1 MVLTTS
7 YIVDVACVCLY
18 VVAPI
23 AVIQKVKLSK
33 LGSLRTQ
40 QNKLRN
46 NVNDFSAEN
55 SRLSSNVEMLNVEVL
70 DLKTVSSDLAAITKK
85 SGGQTDRIV
94 EIVKENGQIQSKIK
108 RHLETQVMQSVLNA
122 VLASDTDEDFSISVN
137 EIARMKLRL
146 KNIPGIKFDEK
157 NFDAMYANKVG
168 EKELQ
173 MNDIMKMFRNLKEDI
188 PEQENIF
195 HIDTKQLAPKKRSI
209 LGF

>member
-7 YIVDVACVCLY
+7 YIVDIACVCLY

-40 QNKLRN
+40 QNKLRS
-46 NVNDFSAEN
+46 NVNEFTAEN
-55 SRLSSNVEMLNVEVL
+55 TRLSSNVEMLNVEVL
-70 DLKTVSSDLAAITKK
+70 ELKTVSSDLAAITKK
-85 SGGQTDRIV
+85 SGGQIERIIG
-94 EIVKENGQIQSKIK
+94 IVKENAQIQSKIK
-108 RHLETQVMQSVLNA
+108 RQLETQVMQSVLNA
-122 VLASDTDEDFSISVN
+122 VLASDTDEDFSINVN
-137 EIARMKLRL
+137 EIARLKLRL

-173 MNDIMKMFRNLKEDI
+173 LNDIMKMFRNLKEDI

-195 HIDTKQLAPKKRSI
+195 HIDTKQLAPKRRSI